1 VNDLEQNNLIIYK
14 NKDGNIVVDAVFK
27 NETLWLTQKSMAKVF
42 DCSPDNISLHLKNIF
57 NDKELDRDSVTEKI
71 SATATD
77 GKKYQTNF
85 YNLDA
90 IIAVGYRVNSKKAT
104 EFRIWAT
111 KVLKEYMI
119 KGFAL
124 NDERFIRGNKYDAKY
139 FDELLERIKTI
150 RVSERMS
157 YQKITDLF
165 IATSTDYN
173 PKSEEAYTFFK
184 IVQNKLHYAI
194 SGHTTAELIYD
205 RADSNKDHMGLTNWK
220 NSPDG
225 LIYKYDVSIAK
236 NYLKKEELEKLN
248 DLTNMF
254 LVFAEDEAKE
264 RHIMTMQDWI
274 TATDDL
280 LKFRK
285 KKILNN
291 SGGITHKQAVEKAE
305 SEYEKYRIIQDQK
318 YISSMDEFY
327 DRYLKES
334 KKIGG
339 ENE

>member
-1 VNDLEQNNLIIYK
+1 MQGNDLIIYK
-14 NKDGNIVVDAVFK
+14 NSDGNIIVDAIYK
-27 NETLWLTQKSMAKVF
+27 DETLWLSQKGMSKVF
-42 DCSPDNISLHLKNIF
+42 ECSTDNISLHLKHIF
-57 NDKELDRDSVTEKI
+57 QDNELNKDSVTEKC
-71 SATATD
+71 SLTADD
-77 GKKYQTNF
+77 GKKYNTTI
-85 YNLDA
+85 YSLDA

-104 EFRIWAT
+104 EFRMWAT

-124 NDERFIRGNKYDAKY
+124 NDERFIKGNKYDSKY

-184 IVQNKLHYAI
+184 IVQNKLYYAI
-194 SGHTTAELIYD
+194 SGHTAAELIYS
-205 RADSNKDHMGLTNWK
+205 RANSEKEYMGLTSWK

-225 LIYKYDVSIAK
+225 LIYKYDVTIAK
-236 NYLKKEELEKLN
+236 NYLNEKELNKLN

-254 LVFAEDEAKE
+254 LVFAEDEAKQ
-264 RHIMTMQDWI
+264 RHVMTMKDWI

-280 LKFRK
+280 LKFRRK
-285 KKILNN
+285 EILNN
-291 SGGITHKQAVEKAE
+291 SGSISHKEAVEKAE
-305 SEYEKYRIIQDQK
+305 KEYEKFRVIQDQK
-318 YISSMDEFY
+318 YISSMYEFY
-327 DRYLKES
+327 NKYLN
-334 KKIGG
+334 
-339 ENE
+339 ENSDNE

>member
-1 VNDLEQNNLIIYK
+1 MIDNNLIIYK
-14 NKDGNIVVDAVFK
+14 NNEGNIIVDAIYK
-27 NETLWLTQKSMAKVF
+27 DETLWLTQKGMAKVF
-42 DCSPDNISLHLKNIF
+42 DVQVPAISKHLKNIF
-57 NDKELDRDSVTEKI
+57 DEDELNKNSVVSKMEI
-71 SATATD
+71 TADD
-77 GKKYQTNF
+77 GKNYNTEV

-111 KVLKEYMI
+111 KILKEYMT

-150 RVSERMS
+150 RVSERMA

-173 PKSEEAYTFFK
+173 PKSEEAYKFFK

-194 SGHTTAELIYD
+194 SGHTAAELIYS
-205 RADSNKDHMGLTNWK
+205 RADSSKEYMGLTSWK

-225 LIYKYDVSIAK
+225 LIYKYDVSKAK
-236 NYLKKEELEKLN
+236 NYLNKEELEKLN
-248 DLTNMF
+248 DLTNIF

-264 RHIMTMQDWI
+264 RHIMTMHDWI
-274 TATDDL
+274 DATDDL
-280 LKFRK
+280 LKFRRK
-285 KKILNN
+285 KVLDN
-291 SGGITHKQAVEKAE
+291 SGNISHKQAVEKAE
-305 SEYEKYRIIQDQK
+305 SEYEKYRVIQDQK

-327 DRYLKES
+327 NKYLEENKKED
-334 KKIGG
+334 
-339 ENE
+339 